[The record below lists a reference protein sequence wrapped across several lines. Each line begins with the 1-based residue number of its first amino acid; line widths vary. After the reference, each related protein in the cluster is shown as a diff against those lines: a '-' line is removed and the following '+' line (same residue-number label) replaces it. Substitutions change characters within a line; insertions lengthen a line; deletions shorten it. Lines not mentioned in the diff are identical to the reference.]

1 MSTTVQ
7 VLAVVIGVMLTSV
20 WIMEAFLYRPQ
31 AGEALV
37 YFAAAQHV
45 FLAGVLLVTRPK
57 LWLNAVMES
66 VLGIVLLA
74 FALS

>member
-1 MSTTVQ
+1 
-7 VLAVVIGVMLTSV
+7 
-20 WIMEAFLYRPQ
+20 
-31 AGEALV
+31 
-37 YFAAAQHV
+37 
-45 FLAGVLLVTRPK
+45 VLLVTRPK